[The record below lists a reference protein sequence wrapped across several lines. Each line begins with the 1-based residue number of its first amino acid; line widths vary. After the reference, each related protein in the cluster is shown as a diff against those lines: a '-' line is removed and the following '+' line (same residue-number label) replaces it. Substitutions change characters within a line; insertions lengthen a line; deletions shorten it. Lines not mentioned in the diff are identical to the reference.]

1 MSQFLQ
7 SIDALTIKFTLIAVL
22 LPLLAFVVNTALPA
36 KWSKASGWVSAVF
49 ILISGILSAFIFSRV
64 WNGHQVHRQLLWFTI
79 GDTPVYAGLL
89 LNNLSVLL
97 LLLVNLIAF
106 PVHLYSTAYM
116 RHDEKHSRYFAYL
129 SFFCFS
135 MLALV
140 VVDNLV
146 LFYVFWELV
155 GFSSYLLIGF
165 WFTRDSA
172 VFANKKAFIMNRIGD
187 IGLLTAILVLFTMY
201 HTFDLDTLFGQ
212 INLVKNSAIQNGVWH
227 LSSNSIPNSNG
238 AIIITGGSI
247 QLPAIWQYIA
257 FAGIF
262 LAVAAKSAQFP
273 LHTWL
278 PDAMEGPTSVS
289 ALIHAA
295 TMVAAGVFLLGRVY
309 PLFNDAELTFLAII
323 GCFTAF
329 MAATIALTQ
338 NDLKRILAYSTISQ
352 LGYMVMAMGIGAYA
366 SSLFH
371 LVTHAFFKC
380 LLFLV
385 AGIVIH
391 QMGHIRDDNNIDID
405 PQNIQHMGGL
415 RKKMPLTFIA
425 ALIGG
430 VALVGLPFTSGF
442 LSKDGILVQTFEW
455 SAGRNVFFRIIP
467 VLALITTWLTA
478 FYVAR
483 LIVKVF
489 FGELRVLQ
497 LKPELKL
504 HISDGAWQYKLPL
517 VLLSVCCFFPFFSA
531 NPFSADHS
539 WLLGGLTIVNG
550 HEIASLYQTLVPVVV
565 NVLSLLVIWYG
576 YLIYTNKRTNPFAQT
591 GVIFNL
597 SFNQWYVDSIY
608 QNAIVKPI
616 LNTSLVTFWFD
627 RRVIDGFILLFAKM
641 SVALSK
647 LAAWTDRNIVDG
659 FLNLLV
665 KAVRIIGNFAR
676 RFQGGKVQYYLF
688 SMLAVILAI
697 FILILLDVRF

>member
-1 MSQFLQ
+1 
-7 SIDALTIKFTLIAVL
+7 
-22 LPLLAFVVNTALPA
+22 
-36 KWSKASGWVSAVF
+36 
-49 ILISGILSAFIFSRV
+49 GI
-64 WNGHQVHRQLLWFTI
+64 WQ
-79 GDTPVYAGLL
+79 
-89 LNNLSVLL
+89 
-97 LLLVNLIAF
+97 
-106 PVHLYSTAYM
+106 
-116 RHDEKHSRYFAYL
+116 
-129 SFFCFS
+129 
-135 MLALV
+135 
-140 VVDNLV
+140 
-146 LFYVFWELV
+146 
-155 GFSSYLLIGF
+155 
-165 WFTRDSA
+165 
-172 VFANKKAFIMNRIGD
+172 
-187 IGLLTAILVLFTMY
+187 
-201 HTFDLDTLFGQ
+201 
-212 INLVKNSAIQNGVWH
+212 
-227 LSSNSIPNSNG
+227 LSSNSVPNASG

-309 PLFNDAELTFLAII
+309 PLFNDTELTILAIV
-323 GCFTAF
+323 GCFTTF
-329 MAATIALTQ
+329 MASTIALTQ

-391 QMGHIRDDNNIDID
+391 QMGHIRDDNNLDID
-405 PQNIQHMGGL
+405 PQNIQNMGGL
-415 RKKMPLTFIA
+415 RKKLPLTFIA

-442 LSKDGILVQTFEW
+442 LSKDGILVQAFEW
-455 SAGRNVFFRIIP
+455 SNGKSAFFKIIP
-467 VLALITTWLTA
+467 VLALLTTWLTA

-483 LIVKVF
+483 LIAKVF

-497 LKPELKL
+497 IKSEMKI

-517 VLLSVCCFFPFFSA
+517 ILLSICCFFPFFSS
-531 NPFSADHS
+531 NPLSAQHS
-539 WLLGGLTIVNG
+539 WLTGGLTAVAG
-550 HEIASLYQTLVPVVV
+550 HEIASLYEIWVPVFV
-565 NVLSLLVIWYG
+565 NVLSLLVIWFAYA
-576 YLIYTNKRTNPFAQT
+576 IYIGTRVNPFAQN
-591 GVIFNL
+591 GAIFNL
-597 SFNQWYVDSIY
+597 SFKEWYFDDIY
-608 QNAIVKPI
+608 QKAIVKPI

-627 RRVIDGFILLFAKM
+627 RRVIDGFIVLFAKL

-665 KAVRIIGNFAR
+665 KAVRTIGNFAR

-697 FILILLDVRF
+697 FILKTLF

>member
-1 MSQFLQ
+1 LEQFLQ
-7 SIDALTIKFTLIAVL
+7 SIDALTIKFALITVL
-22 LPLLAFVVNTALPA
+22 LPLLAFIINTALPG
-36 KWSKASGWVSAVF
+36 KWSKAAGWVSTVF
-49 ILISGILSAFIFSRV
+49 ILVSCILSAFIFSRI
-64 WNGHQVHRQLLWFTI
+64 WNGHQVHQQMLWFTI

-97 LLLVNLIAF
+97 LLLVNLIAL
-106 PVHLYSTAYM
+106 PVHFYSTAYM
-116 RHDEKHSRYFAYL
+116 RHDEKYSRYFAYL

-146 LFYVFWELV
+146 LFYIFWELV

-187 IGLLTAILVLFTMY
+187 IGLLTAIIVLFAMY

-212 INLVKNSAIQNGVWH
+212 INLVKHSAIQNGIWQ
-227 LSSNSIPNSNG
+227 LSSNSIPNASG

-391 QMGHIRDDNNIDID
+391 QMGHIRDDNNLDID
-405 PQNIQHMGGL
+405 PQNIQNMGGL
-415 RKKMPLTFIA
+415 RKKLPLTFIA

-442 LSKDGILVQTFEW
+442 LSKDGILVQAFEW
-455 SAGRNVFFRIIP
+455 SDRKNVLFIIVP
-467 VLALITTWLTA
+467 IFALLTTLLTA

-489 FGELRVLQ
+489 FGQLKVLQ
-497 LKPELKL
+497 LKPEMKV
-504 HISDGAWQYKLPL
+504 HISDGGWQYKFPL
-517 VLLSVCCFFPFFSA
+517 ILLSICCFFPFFSL
-531 NPFSADHS
+531 NPFSQDGS
-539 WLLGGLTIVNG
+539 WVYNGFLGALDETGFAIVLPAVINIG
-550 HEIASLYQTLVPVVV
+550 
-565 NVLSLLVIWYG
+565 SLLVIYFAFA
-576 YLIYTNKRTNPFAQT
+576 IYAIKWSNPFRQQGAF
-591 GVIFNL
+591 FNL
-597 SFNQWYVDSIY
+597 SFNEWYFDDIY

-627 RRVIDGFILLFAKM
+627 RRVIDAFIVLFAKM
-641 SVALSK
+641 SVGLSK
-647 LAAWTDRNIVDG
+647 LAAWTDRNIIDG

-665 KAVRIIGNFAR
+665 KAVRAIGNFAR
-676 RFQGGKVQYYLF
+676 MFQGGKVQYYLF

-697 FILILLDVRF
+697 FILKTFF